1 MTTLRVTS
9 FIQKPYFYENELGE
23 FTGICRRILRQLE
36 EDLGFEAVIDDYGSE
51 NYGAKLDNGTWTG
64 LVGELYYNR
73 SDMAVQT
80 ITVTEER
87 SDVVDFT
94 APFMMSGIAAM
105 MEANDRQWGK
115 HGRVGQFAYSGQV
128 SPTSKLRF

>member
-1 MTTLRVTS
+1 M
-9 FIQKPYFYENELGE
+9 
-23 FTGICRRILRQLE
+23 
-36 EDLGFEAVIDDYGSE
+36 GFEAVIDDYGSE
-51 NYGAKLDNGTWTG
+51 NYGAKEDNGTWTG

-128 SPTSKLRF
+128 SPTSKLRFMYWSNKNGTADPRKI